1 MDLVYEARD
10 GADDEE
16 RGGEIEEAI
25 VAGGTSDKAE
35 PPAETGENEESDG
48 N

>member
-1 MDLVYEARD
+1 MNLVYEARD

-16 RGGEIEEAI
+16 GSGEIEKAI

-35 PPAETGENEESDG
+35 PPAETGENKESDG